1 MDFFS
6 KGHLKDLFLDVD
18 NLLDKRLSGLDFFDD
33 GFLVVIEEVDDA
45 MLDGL
50 DDLDDRLLHGLSL
63 IDRVRRSLLGSIK
76 LNLELDP
83 LVGGESARVRQLE
96 V

>member
-1 MDFFS
+1 
-6 KGHLKDLFLDVD
+6 
-18 NLLDKRLSGLDFFDD
+18 
-33 GFLVVIEEVDDA
+33 

-50 DDLDDRLLHGLSL
+50 DDLDDRLLDGLGDLDDRLLDGLSL

>member
-63 IDRVRRSLLGSIK
+63 IDRVRRSLLGSI
-76 LNLELDP
+76 
-83 LVGGESARVRQLE
+83 
-96 V
+96 